1 MVYTKGP
8 KLLAQEALPRR
19 SMFATA
25 EPRIKSISPAT
36 KLDMYLGEPEPIDE
50 AEFVEVE
57 RDGVKTGIAAAKRE
71 PVSGLSKAINGLEA
85 AEKRHVHIIAKGKAG
100 GKRIAQRPVKGGA
113 LAVKYDSIFANLKAK
128 IDAIPAASPKAE
140 AKRIAKGGSAGT
152 LIALRLQPD
161 LIARLDHDRG
171 GGVGRQEFI
180 RALLEDTLSKPQSK
194 E

>member
-1 MVYTKGP
+1 MAYQKGP
-8 KLLAQEALPRR
+8 KQIERDALPRR
-19 SMFATA
+19 SLF
-25 EPRIKSISPAT
+25 KSISPAT
-36 KLDMYLGEPEPIDE
+36 KLDMYLGEPEPVDD
-50 AEFVEVE
+50 AEFEEVKQPVM
-57 RDGVKTGIAAAKRE
+57 RISGAPNAQRGDGA
-71 PVSGLSKAINGLEA
+71 
-85 AEKRHVHIIAKGKAG
+85 RHVHIIAKGKAG